1 MGGVDAITILNGGY
15 GYRVGDLTEFDD
27 TGTNGSGFRAEV
39 DEIVGIGISSINTN
53 LTSFLDVVFEWKSGS
68 EVVANYL
75 PFIELN
81 DKDAV
86 SVSGLSS
93 SIVNLTDS
101 FNVGVKTER
110 VGLAKS
116 MTIGAAG
123 GLIQDIFVTRI
134 PNSVAIG
141 GTLRIGSGNVSNA
154 NDIENLQV
162 LNVYPLRKIIR
173 VLRHTGI
180 AHTLGSNIDVL
191 NNQISIPVQTKK
203 FDSETN
209 DIIYFNSAQSVGI
222 GTTPGGATSVDRIV
236 GEIVE
241 RTSIPTR
248 TIHIPN
254 HPFKTGQKLTLHKRV
269 GANRFDVG
277 TTPLV
282 TEFKLP
288 FLGANAT
295 EVFVIDKGE
304 NNIGLVTT
312 RVGIGSTS
320 EGLFFY
326 SKGSVTGISSGLYI
340 LQTSKDQ

>member
-1 MGGVDAITILNGGY
+1 M
-15 GYRVGDLTEFDD
+15 
-27 TGTNGSGFRAEV
+27 
-39 DEIVGIGISSINTN
+39 
-53 LTSFLDVVFEWKSGS
+53 
-68 EVVANYL
+68 
-75 PFIELN
+75 
-81 DKDAV
+81 
-86 SVSGLSS
+86 
-93 SIVNLTDS
+93 
-101 FNVGVKTER
+101 
-110 VGLAKS
+110 
-116 MTIGAAG
+116 
-123 GLIQDIFVTRI
+123 
-134 PNSVAIG
+134 
-141 GTLRIGSGNVSNA
+141 SNA
-154 NDIENLQV
+154 NDIETLQV
-162 LNVYPLRKIIR
+162 LNVYPLRKVIR

-209 DIIYFNSAQSVGI
+209 DVIYFNSAQSVGI

-254 HPFKTGQKLTLHKRV
+254 HPFKTGQKLTLNKRV

-288 FLGANAT
+288 FLGANST

-326 SKGSVTGISSGLYI
+326 SKGSVTGISSGLYN
-340 LQTSKDQ
+340 LQTSKDQVTGKIDKIVTTVSTNVAAANTTTHNLVEGDTIKLNVVPNLNVGLGNTTPISVNYNEAFEKLIINPILFKAVDVEINQIDLPDHGFETGDKVFYDGGATGLSTGTYLSLIHI